1 MMNGNQAL
9 HDRIDPELADA
20 LAAVPKA
27 NGRIFDLGDLE
38 GTRELIRQM
47 AAQGAPAAAANT
59 AVLVEEHEASRSGDA
74 PVPLRLFRP
83 TNARG
88 ALPAMLWFHGGGQVL
103 GFAAQED
110 AYLKRVAGEVGCIV
124 ISVDYRLAPE
134 ARAPAAAQDGF
145 AAWRWLCGMAEAL
158 GADPERLG
166 IAGAS
171 GGGGVAAATA
181 LMIRDEGAP
190 KPLFQSLN
198 YPMIDD
204 RNDTPSAREISGL
217 GVWDGENNL
226 AAWKLILGD
235 AAGGPDVSP
244 YAAPARTAAVHGLP
258 PTCIIVGELDVF
270 RDEDVAYATRL
281 LQSGIATALHVFP
294 GAYHAWDLFAPDA
307 GLTAAFFQTWFGYLQ
322 RAFRR

>member
-1 MMNGNQAL
+1 MIRNESNL

-20 LAAVPKA
+20 LAAVPKS
-27 NGRIFDLGDLE
+27 NGRIFDLGELE
-38 GTRELIRQM
+38 GTRALIRQM
-47 AAQGAPAAAANT
+47 AAQAEPAAAANT
-59 AVLVEEHEASRSGDA
+59 AVLVEAHEASRSGEP
-74 PVPLRLFRP
+74 PVPLRMFRP
-83 TNARG
+83 TSVRG

-110 AYLKRVAGEVGCIV
+110 AYLKRIAGEVGCMV

-134 ARAPAAAQDGF
+134 ARAPAAAQDGL
-145 AAWRWLCGMAEAL
+145 AAWRWLCREAKVL
-158 GADPERLG
+158 GADPTRLA

-190 KPLFQSLN
+190 TPLFQSLN

-204 RNDTPSAREISGL
+204 RNETPSAREISGL
-217 GVWDGENNL
+217 GVWDRENNV
-226 AAWKLILGD
+226 AAWQLILGD

-244 YAAPARTAAVHGLP
+244 YAAPARAATVDRLP

-270 RDEDVAYATRL
+270 RDEDDLCHAPSAEWCRDRASRVSRRL
-281 LQSGIATALHVFP
+281 PRVGSV
-294 GAYHAWDLFAPDA
+294 
-307 GLTAAFFQTWFGYLQ
+307 
-322 RAFRR
+322 RS